1 MAVDNEP
8 ASSADAREVVAELR
22 QRLLDRAL
30 PIEQRIRALFSLR
43 NLKGEAPQQALI
55 EGMEEKSVLLAHEAA
70 FALGQ
75 MGDVFAV
82 PALTRVLKDS
92 SYHPIVRHEQQGL

>member
-8 ASSADAREVVAELR
+8 ASSANAREVVAELR

-55 EGMEEKSVLLAHEAA
+55 EGMEDKLI
-70 FALGQ
+70 
-75 MGDVFAV
+75 V
-82 PALTRVLKDS
+82 PSHYSTRGS
-92 SYHPIVRHEQQGL
+92 RGSGRHW